1 MATTTTKTPSF
12 GAPIGSL
19 SSGAATAYKNYGVE
33 TSATLNKNVAANNL
47 KAKLA
52 SDAQKTQLNSEIQA
66 NIAKLGDVAVD
77 KIAPEHLSMYQE
89 ELSGQKQAMGQLA
102 NQRAMLISKYGYSP
116 TDPAVTEIDNQIS
129 EVAQRFKIANKE
141 AEEYMQLKQEF
152 IDNGGNLSNAVPNE
166 YRNVMKKLF
175 TEKGQHTSS
184 FRDGKVYYKVDGKEF
199 TLGDITQNYMEPDSV
214 MGSQIIKKSQ
224 NFYNSGFSGK
234 ELSQQDK
241 DAYYN
246 EVMADLE
253 TGGTDRVASILNDD
267 IVGLS
272 QQLFSDAEVA
282 QIEKLP
288 YKEQQKAIADR
299 ITERQYEVHQ
309 KGLDEYV
316 KNQNDGKETDNTEY
330 YEAFGNAG
338 TIPVAGGYEYR
349 WDAENNRYVK
359 YTPGGE
365 KIAGSEITNA
375 KEANRFFKNIKFK
388 L

>member
-19 SSGAATAYKNYGVE
+19 SSGAAAAYKNYGVE
-33 TSATLNKNVAANNL
+33 TSAALNRNVAANNL

-52 SDAQKTQLNSEIQA
+52 SDAQKNQLNSEIQA
-66 NIAKLGDVAVD
+66 NIAKLGDVSVD

-89 ELSGQKQAMGQLA
+89 ELSSQKQAMGQLA
-102 NQRAMLISKYGYSP
+102 NQRATLISKYGYSP

-152 IDNGGNLSNAVPNE
+152 LDNGGNLSNAVPNE

-175 TEKGQHTSS
+175 TEEGQHTSS

-214 MGSQIIKKSQ
+214 MGSQIIKNSQ
-224 NFYNSGFSGK
+224 SFYNSGFSGK
-234 ELSQQDK
+234 ELSQEDK

-246 EVMADLE
+246 EVMAQLQA
-253 TGGTDRVASILNDD
+253 GGTDRVASILNDD

-272 QQLFSDAEVA
+272 QQLFSDEEVA
-282 QIEKLP
+282 QIETLP
-288 YKEQQKAIADR
+288 FQEQKKAIADR
-299 ITERQYEVHQ
+299 ITQRQFEVHQ
-309 KGLDEYV
+309 KGLDKYNE
-316 KNQNDGKETDNTEY
+316 KQNDGEETNSIEQ
-330 YEAFGNAG
+330 YETFGDVG
-338 TIPVAGGYEYR
+338 KIPVAGGYHFE
-349 WDAENNRYVK
+349 WQEDRYVK
-359 YTPGGE
+359 VDAGGD
-365 KIAGSEITNA
+365 KVQPVIEITNA
-375 KEANRFFKNIKFK
+375 RDANRFFKNIKFK
-388 L
+388 S